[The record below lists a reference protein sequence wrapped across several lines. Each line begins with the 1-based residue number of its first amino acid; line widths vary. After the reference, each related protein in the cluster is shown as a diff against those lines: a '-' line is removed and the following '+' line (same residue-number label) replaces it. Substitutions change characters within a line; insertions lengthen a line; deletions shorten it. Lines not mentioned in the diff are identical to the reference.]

1 MYSLLSEGKKF
12 MSLIATLQKRIMLLD
27 GAMGT
32 MLQSFRLQEKDFRGT
47 LFTNHPMPLQ
57 GCYDILNIT
66 NPLIV
71 SRIHH
76 DYLAAG
82 ADIIS
87 TNTFNAQT
95 VSLSQFGLE
104 KHVREI
110 NLQAAKIARAVAD
123 GFNSTST
130 MQPRY
135 VAGIIGP
142 AHETESVPHKTLT
155 PGSHPL
161 AFDALVSVYAEQAT
175 ALIDGGVD
183 LLIVETIFDLHHV
196 RAALSALAKVFSQK
210 GHILPVMASLTAGE
224 KNGVLLSGHTT
235 DEFLA
240 LVLQQE
246 VPLFS
251 VGFNCSPG
259 IGAARPYLEKLSA
272 TAPYFVHYY
281 PAAGLPDRR
290 GQYPITPAGMANA
303 MKQYMQQGLV
313 NIVGGCC
320 GTTPEYVAAIA
331 KLAKKYPPRN
341 PRPYQHQC

>member
-1 MYSLLSEGKKF
+1 

-47 LFTNHPMPLQ
+47 LFATHPVPLQ

-66 NPLIV
+66 NPMIV

-76 DYLAAG
+76 DYLSAG
-82 ADIIS
+82 SDIIS
-87 TNTFNAQT
+87 TNTFNAQA

-123 GFNSTST
+123 RFNSRNT

-142 AHETESVPHKTLT
+142 AHETGSVPHKNLT

-161 AFDALVSVYAEQAT
+161 AFDTLVSVYAEQVA
-175 ALIDGGVD
+175 ALMDGGVD

-196 RAALSALAKVFSQK
+196 RAALSALAKVFTQK
-210 GHILPVMASLTAGE
+210 GHSLPVMASLTPGE
-224 KNGVLLSGHTT
+224 KNGLLLSGHTT

-240 LVLQQE
+240 LLLQQE
-246 VPLFS
+246 IPLLS

-272 TAPYFVHYY
+272 TAPCFVHYY

-290 GQYPITPAGMANA
+290 GKYPETPAGMANA

-320 GTTPEYVAAIA
+320 GTTPEYVAAMA